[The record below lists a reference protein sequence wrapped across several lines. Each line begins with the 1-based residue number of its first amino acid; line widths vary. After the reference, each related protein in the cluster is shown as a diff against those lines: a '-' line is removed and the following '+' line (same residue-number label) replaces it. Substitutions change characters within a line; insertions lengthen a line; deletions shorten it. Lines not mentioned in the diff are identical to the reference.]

1 MFILPLYYLMKKVGF
16 IILISLCNMAWAQK
30 PHYCASHKQQA
41 YTSNALRKNNAS
53 LGQMELMEK
62 YDVGFHH
69 LSLNVERTSTYISG
83 KVRTIARSRVNGL
96 DTFLFQL
103 HANFIVDSVLGSNGN
118 KLNFSKIKDVTAVLL
133 PTPLVQN
140 ETIDLHIFYRGT
152 PPSGGS
158 AAIGNGFS
166 NRASPTYGNQI
177 TWSLSEPYSAYE
189 WWPCK
194 QSLQDK
200 IDSIF
205 VSVTTD
211 TSNKVGSHGKL
222 ILVEPKPN
230 AKHTYHWKS
239 FYPINYYLVMVTV
252 GQYTEYKQ
260 YAKPKAINDSI
271 LIQHYIYSNPL
282 AYTNNAT
289 SINATKSQLEILS
302 DLFGLYPFHKEKYG
316 HVMAP
321 FSGGMEHQTMSSM
334 GIFNYGIV
342 AHEAAHQW
350 FGDNVTCATWS
361 DIWLNEGFASYS
373 EYLVRYYLLP
383 NTAAQELTDMHT
395 QAKTQQGSVYV
406 TDTTDVARIFSSAL
420 TYNKAASATRVL
432 HYLLGDSLF
441 YSVCKTYQTRFANG
455 NASTN
460 DLRKLV
466 NELSG
471 SNYDFY
477 FNQWIYGT
485 GYPSYK
491 TTWNGQGA
499 KLSLKVIRTNAHGG
513 NNKFDLPI
521 QIKLKRT
528 TGDTMLVVNIN
539 QDSNYFT
546 LQTGSNATAVE
557 FDPNV
562 WILKTSS
569 VNKDINLNLSE
580 PITPFSLTVFPN
592 PGNGILC
599 FEPSTTKNYSIEVY
613 DLSGRS
619 YGTFMAKEAVDLSHL
634 QRGIYLLVISNE
646 NGERMPLRYIRE

>member
-1 MFILPLYYLMKKVGF
+1 MVILPLYFLMKKVG
-16 IILISLCNMAWAQK
+16 IILLISLCNLALAQE
-30 PHYCASHKQQA
+30 PHHCASHKQQA
-41 YTSNALRKNNAS
+41 HAKNALRKNNAT

-69 LSLNVERTSTYISG
+69 LSLNVERITTFISG
-83 KVRTIARSRVNGL
+83 NVRTIARSRVNNL

-103 HANFIVDSVLGSNGN
+103 HANFTVDSVLGSNGN
-118 KLNFSKIKDVTAVLL
+118 KLNFSKIQDVTAVLL

-140 ETIDLHIFYRGT
+140 ETIDITIYYRGL
-152 PPSGGS
+152 PPSGAS
-158 AAIGNGFS
+158 AAIGDGFS

-222 ILVEPKPN
+222 TLVEPRPN

-289 SINATKSQLEILS
+289 SINATKPQLELLS
-302 DLFGLYPFHKEKYG
+302 DLFGLYPFYKEKYG

-383 NTAAQELTDMHT
+383 NTATQELVDMHT
-395 QAKTQQGSVYV
+395 QAKAEQGSVYV
-406 TDTTDVARIFSSAL
+406 TDTSDVARIFSSAL
-420 TYNKAASATRVL
+420 TYNKGASALRVL
-432 HYLLGDSLF
+432 HYLLGDSVF
-441 YSVCKTYQTRFANG
+441 FNVCKTYQTRFANG
-455 NASTN
+455 NASTD

-471 SNYDFY
+471 SKYDFY

-485 GYPSYK
+485 GFPSYK
-491 TTWNGQGA
+491 TTWNEQGA
-499 KLSLKVIRTNAHGG
+499 KLNLKVIRTNAHGG

-521 QIKLKRT
+521 QVKLKRSI
-528 TGDTMLVVNIN
+528 GDTILVVNIN

-546 LQTGSNATAVE
+546 MATGGNVTGLE

-569 VNKDINLNLSE
+569 VNNDLNLSLHE
-580 PITPFSLTVFPN
+580 SITPFSLAVFPN
-592 PGNGILC
+592 PGNGILR

-619 YGTFMAKEAVDLSHL
+619 YGSFMATEAVDLSHL
-634 QRGIYLLVISNE
+634 QPGIYLLVISNE
-646 NGERMPLRYIRE
+646 KGESMPLRYIKE